1 MVTGRT
7 DFPEEFTIQVFKHS
21 VRANANR
28 EGMDASQKLLSL
40 GNRDQHVAKCAVH
53 LRVIKGQQIVIGH
66 RRSIADAAPRSRHCG
81 QKDVKMRP
89 TNSRGM

>member
-21 VRANANR
+21 VRADANR
-28 EGMDASQKLLSL
+28 KGMDASEKLLSL
-40 GNRDQHVAKCAVH
+40 GHRDQHVAECAVH
-53 LRVIKGQQIVIGH
+53 RRVIKGQQIVVGH
-66 RRSIADAAPRSRHCG
+66 RTSIADAAPRSRHCG
-81 QKDVKMRP
+81 QKDAKMQP